1 MIATI
6 ESIDFT
12 SWLFRLIGTKKHK
25 HKSATRMGKWAVT
38 FVVLAAALLT
48 LPLYGQQT
56 ASGDS
61 AGTDVPVNQVAGVT
75 NPTTAALD
83 SGAVAAPSSSQGG
96 ADRQQTANQQTLQ
109 PANGQSPATPSDQ
122 ALTGNLFNRLAQ
134 FYSQDWAGTNPAGP
148 P

>member
-1 MIATI
+1 MTATI

-12 SWLFRLIGTKKHK
+12 SWLFRPIGTKKHK

-61 AGTDVPVNQVAGVT
+61 ADTVVPVNQVAGVT
-75 NPTTAALD
+75 NPTTT
-83 SGAVAAPSSSQGG
+83 PGG
-96 ADRQQTANQQTLQ
+96 TK
-109 PANGQSPATPSDQ
+109 
-122 ALTGNLFNRLAQ
+122 
-134 FYSQDWAGTNPAGP
+134 
-148 P
+148 

>member
-12 SWLFRLIGTKKHK
+12 SWLFRLIGAKKHK

-56 ASGDS
+56 TSGDS

-75 NPTTAALD
+75 NPTMAALD

-96 ADRQQTANQQTLQ
+96 ADPQQTVTDPIVRGVSVFHCHLLKHEDKGMMAKI
-109 PANGQSPATPSDQ
+109 
-122 ALTGNLFNRLAQ
+122 LFE
-134 FYSQDWAGTNPAGP
+134 
-148 P
+148 

>member
-96 ADRQQTANQQTLQ
+96 E
-109 PANGQSPATPSDQ
+109 
-122 ALTGNLFNRLAQ
+122 
-134 FYSQDWAGTNPAGP
+134 
-148 P
+148 

>member
-12 SWLFRLIGTKKHK
+12 SWLFRLIGAKKRK

-48 LPLYGQQT
+48 LPLHGQQT

-61 AGTDVPVNQVAGVT
+61 AGTDVPVNRDLRSMIVDNAWNRDQESEVSLAKGR
-75 NPTTAALD
+75 A
-83 SGAVAAPSSSQGG
+83 
-96 ADRQQTANQQTLQ
+96 TLEQ
-109 PANGQSPATPSDQ
+109 LVEWFLN
-122 ALTGNLFNRLAQ
+122 
-134 FYSQDWAGTNPAGP
+134 
-148 P
+148 

>member
-12 SWLFRLIGTKKHK
+12 TWLFRLIGTKKHK
-25 HKSATRMGKWAVT
+25 HTSATRTGKWAVT

-56 ASGDS
+56 ARGDS
-61 AGTDVPVNQVAGVT
+61 AGTAVPVNQVTGAT

-83 SGAVAAPSSSQGG
+83 SGAVAAQSSSQGG
-96 ADRQQTANQQTLQ
+96 RRSSTDCTATDSTACERAESGGSQR
-109 PANGQSPATPSDQ
+109 PG
-122 ALTGNLFNRLAQ
+122 LTGNFFYRLAQ
-134 FYSQDWAGTNPAGP
+134 FYGSAPQA
-148 P
+148 

>member
-48 LPLYGQQT
+48 LRLYGQQT
-56 ASGDS
+56 ASGGDS
-61 AGTDVPVNQVAGVT
+61 ADTDVPVNKVGGCNESNNGRARQWRG
-75 NPTTAALD
+75 
-83 SGAVAAPSSSQGG
+83 SSSIVEPKG
-96 ADRQQTANQQTLQ
+96 AQILNRLQ
-109 PANGQSPATPSDQ
+109 SNRLHSLRTGRVPRLPAT
-122 ALTGNLFNRLAQ
+122 RL
-134 FYSQDWAGTNPAGP
+134 N
-148 P
+148 